1 MWYLSNMFNLSII
14 RQWFQWKKNQ
24 AINGY
29 QDVPYVFTLVLKLS
43 KHGRINVKEVTVFI
57 YLEISSF
64 THFDRGFFSDN
75 HSKNFINKA
84 ALLEINLVRKNSK
97 A

>member
-1 MWYLSNMFNLSII
+1 MRQSLQVKNDSSYHHLSVCVIFIHFCLDINCIKSMTDSILFI
-14 RQWFQWKKNQ
+14 
-24 AINGY
+24 
-29 QDVPYVFTLVLKLS
+29 VLEKA
-43 KHGRINVKEVTVFI
+43 VFI